1 MQYSM
6 VINLKYYFDVT
17 LAINTL
23 IISKEGNDYD
33 AVPSQLWG
41 LTMVQYVPLLY
52 TSKRNVILMF

>member
-1 MQYSM
+1 M